1 SQGSGEQARATDSPL
16 IIGIII
22 VACLAVTFANLG
34 PSLSSKSIALLGVLV
49 GINIVLRIV
58 DLSFLPP
65 GEFTPIF
72 LLVILVG
79 HVFGSQMGFLMGA
92 LTMLASALFTGGI
105 GPWLPFQMFTAGW
118 MGMTAGWLPVRRG
131 ENKPGVVEV
140 ASLAIFGFAWG
151 FIYGAIINLYF
162 WPFLAA
168 GSAASASTTWTPG
181 ISLSEALAR
190 YGAFYLVT
198 SL

>member
-1 SQGSGEQARATDSPL
+1 TPLSSPARNVRPGQRWIGRLTLTVISLIGLGAFLAPFWSTTISQGSGEQARATDSPL

-105 GPWLPFQMFTAGW
+105 GPWLPF
-118 MGMTAGWLPVRRG
+118 
-131 ENKPGVVEV
+131 
-140 ASLAIFGFAWG
+140 
-151 FIYGAIINLYF
+151 
-162 WPFLAA
+162 
-168 GSAASASTTWTPG
+168 
-181 ISLSEALAR
+181 
-190 YGAFYLVT
+190 
-198 SL
+198 